1 MMKIKRTIGEITFDT
16 VNNIFLLFITI
27 ITIYPFLYILFAS
40 LSDPLKVIQNEKIL
54 FLPSGFNIGAYKA
67 VFKNPNVISGFKNTL
82 IYVVLGTALNM
93 ILTMFGAYALSKKDL
108 YGLKVFMILITFT
121 MFFSGGLI
129 PTYLLVKKLQFID
142 TIWAIIIPNAI
153 STWNLIIMRTSFQ
166 SVPESIPESA
176 KIDGANDIII
186 LFKLIIPIS
195 IPVIAVIILYYAVA
209 HWNSWFSASIYLR
222 DRELYPI
229 QLILREIL
237 ILNNTDNMMM
247 GASALDTQPIGETIK
262 YATTIIATIPII
274 TIYPFLQRYFVK
286 GIMIGSLKG

>member
-1 MMKIKRTIGEITFDT
+1 MKVKRTTGEIIFDI
-16 VNNIFLLFITI
+16 VNNIFLLFVIVITV
-27 ITIYPFLYILFAS
+27 YPFLYILFAS
-40 LSDPLKVIQNEKIL
+40 LSDPLKILQDEKIL
-54 FLPSGFNIGAYKA
+54 FLPNGFNIAAYKA
-67 VFKNPNVISGFKNTL
+67 VFKNPNVILGFRNTL
-82 IYVVLGTALNM
+82 IYVVLGTTLNM

-108 YGLKVFMILITFT
+108 YGLKIFMVLIAFT

-129 PTYLLVKKLQFID
+129 PTYLLVKKIHFID

-176 KIDGANDIII
+176 KIDGANDLII
-186 LFKLIIPIS
+186 LFKLVIPIS
-195 IPVIAVIILYYAVA
+195 IPVIAVIVLYYAVA
-209 HWNSWFSASIYLR
+209 HWNSWFNASIYLR
-222 DRELYPI
+222 DRNLYPI

-247 GASALDTQPIGETIK
+247 GTSALDTQPIGETIK
-262 YATTIIATIPII
+262 YSTTIIATIPIL

-286 GIMIGSLKG
+286 GVMIGSLKE